1 MYGTIVKKDREFTLN
16 IGIPNG
22 IILTVIG
29 ILVLLTPVVH
39 PMDKTSVLI
48 DILAG
53 IILIGGGSFSL
64 YNGVRHIKNE
74 RRSS

>member
-1 MYGTIVKKDREFTLN
+1 MKKDSEFTLN

-29 ILVLLTPVVH
+29 ILVLLTPLIH

-48 DILAG
+48 DVLAG
-53 IILIGGGSFSL
+53 IILIVGGSISL
-64 YNGVRHIKNE
+64 YFGVRHIKNK
-74 RRSS
+74 RRSP

>member
-1 MYGTIVKKDREFTLN
+1 MKKDREFTLN

-29 ILVLLTPVVH
+29 ILVLVTPIVH

-53 IILIGGGSFSL
+53 IILIGGGSISL
-64 YNGVRHIKNE
+64 YTGIKNM
-74 RRSS
+74 RKSDRS

>member
-1 MYGTIVKKDREFTLN
+1 MEKDREFTLN

-29 ILVLLTPVVH
+29 ILVLITPLMH

-48 DILAG
+48 DVLAG
-53 IILIGGGSFSL
+53 IILIGGGSVSL
-64 YNGVRHIKNE
+64 YFGIRHISNK
-74 RRSS
+74 RRSP